1 MKIGYYFCLLFFLF
15 FSCDGTQTARNN
27 TAAGRKGAD
36 SSLKWI
42 DYRQGELPP
51 EGYYSALDSTIKKWG
66 IRYERIEGG
75 CEIIP
80 GEKQRYEQHNEKYF
94 EQLEKQFGMGWRQRF
109 DQEVRI
115 LDSILNNSTQIGL
128 DHSSRI
134 GKEVKRIDALK
145 LKTKS
150 YPYSNKCGVMKAS
163 IVIYSENNKV
173 KKITDIGVGDDDR
186 AASSWRYA
194 YYFENGLLIFSE
206 EMRRYHNN
214 ETNREDLDK
223 IQQYYTDNHLVMQVE
238 NGKTAYPKNVSID
251 NSDTRYRLKELLR
264 ASDIE
269 KIYECPVL

>member
-15 FSCDGTQTARNN
+15 LSCDGTQTARNN
-27 TAAGRKGAD
+27 TATGKGAD

-75 CEIIP
+75 CEIIL
-80 GEKQRYEQHNEKYF
+80 GEKQRYEQHNDEYF
-94 EQLEKQFGMGWRQRF
+94 QLLEKKFGSNWRQRF
-109 DQEVRI
+109 DQEVKQ
-115 LDSILNNSTQIGL
+115 LDSLI
-128 DHSSRI
+128 SSAPISSEDSARI
-134 GKEVKRIDALK
+134 NKEVKRINALQ

-150 YPYSNKCGVMKAS
+150 YPYSNKCGVIKAS
-163 IVIYSENNKV
+163 IVIYTENNTV

-186 AASSWRYA
+186 AASSWSYA
-194 YYFENGLLIFSE
+194 YYYENGLLVFSS

-214 ETNREDLDK
+214 ETNREGLDK
-223 IQQYYTDNHLVMQVE
+223 TQQYYTDNHLVMQVE
-238 NGKTAYPKNVSID
+238 NGKTAYPKNVTID
-251 NSDTRYRLKELLR
+251 SSDTRYQLKELLR

-269 KIYECPVL
+269 KIYKCPDL